1 MLRAGRTHWLVLVA
15 IAVAIGGVIVVF
27 MPSNSAAKS
36 ANDFMRALATDD
48 RDALTSLTYWPGADP
63 AEIRKKWDHTME
75 AGKYYRFAYK
85 VVNEKQ
91 ATDTQVG
98 VTAMVMRNVMTG
110 SSYEEK
116 FEIPMVLEGGKWKVD
131 VRGINR
137 EMFPALPR

>member
-15 IAVAIGGVIVVF
+15 IVAAIGGVIVVF

-48 RDALTSLTYWPGADP
+48 RAALTSLTYWPDADS
-63 AEIRKKWDHTME
+63 AELRKKWDHTME
-75 AGKYYRFAYK
+75 ASKYYRFAYK
-85 VVNEKQ
+85 IVNEKQ
-91 ATDTQVG
+91 ATETQVG

-116 FEIPMVLEGGKWKVD
+116 FELPMVLDGGKWKVD